1 MSTVFFDSY
10 TRNENGGIYVEYRSG
25 NTVYEECF
33 SDGELTT
40 SGLVTEI
47 GTAIDSKV
55 FIAKKVNQ

>member
-33 SDGELTT
+33 SDGELTACGWNCAGYDMHT
-40 SGLVTEI
+40 LPCCLT
-47 GTAIDSKV
+47 K
-55 FIAKKVNQ
+55 